1 MAVSS
6 GLPQNGDVVL
16 VAQKKDWFK
25 EGGEGLKGDVDWIS
39 EEQVPSVPSVLLYVL
54 ILSHQRNQF

>member
-25 EGGEGLKGDVDWIS
+25 EGGEGLKGDVDWM
-39 EEQVPSVPSVLLYVL
+39 LLNCGVGED
-54 ILSHQRNQF
+54 S

>member
-1 MAVSS
+1 M
-6 GLPQNGDVVL
+6 
-16 VAQKKDWFK
+16 

-39 EEQVPSVPSVLLYVL
+39 EEQVPSVPSVLYVL